1 MSPTTTTTPTPAA
14 PYAVVALCTLVAV
27 LAYPALRLILKM
39 LGQIASLP
47 GGGKRVVGGGYGGAA
62 GEYTVSEVAKHDT
75 KDDLWVVIKGKV
87 YDLTEYADEHPGG
100 VAAITKHAGG
110 DATAGFFGPQH
121 PSRVHDMVDEYKIGV
136 IVDEG
141 KAA

>member
-1 MSPTTTTTPTPAA
+1 
-14 PYAVVALCTLVAV
+14 
-27 LAYPALRLILKM
+27 M

-47 GGGKRVVGGGYGGAA
+47 GGWKRVVGGGYGGAA